1 MDILREF
8 SVRRRQIRR
17 ILYGMTAAAMV
28 GIVTVGLSRLEPA
41 VPSVDQTTVWM
52 GTVKR
57 GLMLRQVRGPGTL
70 VPKEIRWV
78 SAVTEGWVERVRLL
92 PGTKVK
98 ADTVL
103 LELSNPKLEQAT
115 LDVQWQLEAAEADY
129 ENLKVQ
135 LESELLDQRA
145 ATATVEADYH
155 QAKLKFEIDKEL
167 AELGLISNL
176 DFKESELKTRELAN
190 QHEIN
195 NKRIAMS
202 AESIKAQLAAQ
213 RARIE
218 QLRTLLRL
226 KQKQVS
232 SLQVRSGIK
241 GVLQQLPIEVGQQ
254 VTAGSI
260 LAKVTQPSRLKAEL
274 KIAETQAKDLQ
285 HGQKTSI
292 DTRNGVI
299 PGHVIRIAPAV
310 DEGTVTVDVALD
322 GPLPK
327 GARPDLSVD
336 GTIEIERLE
345 DVLYVGR
352 PTFGQADSMVG
363 LFKLVNGNKDAV
375 RIQVKLGRN
384 SVNTVEIRE
393 GLEEGD
399 KVILS
404 DMSRWEAFNRIR
416 LH

>member
-1 MDILREF
+1 MDILRES

-41 VPSVDQTTVWM
+41 APSVDQATVWM
-52 GTVKR
+52 DTVKR
-57 GLMLRQVRGPGTL
+57 GSMLRQVRGPGTL
-70 VPKEIRWV
+70 VPEKIRWV
-78 SAVTEGWVERVRLL
+78 PAATEGRVELIRIL
-92 PGTKVK
+92 PGTIVK

-129 ENLKVQ
+129 ENLKAQ
-135 LESELLDQRA
+135 LESELLEQRA
-145 ATATVEADYH
+145 AAATVEADYH
-155 QAKLKFEIDKEL
+155 QAKLKFGIDQEL
-167 AELGLISNL
+167 AELGLISNWA
-176 DFKESELKTRELAN
+176 FKESELNARELAN
-190 QHEIN
+190 QHEIK

-274 KIAETQAKDLQ
+274 KIAATQAKDLQ

-299 PGHVIRIAPAV
+299 PGHVIRIDPAV

-352 PTFGQADSMVG
+352 PTFGQADSMIG

-375 RIQVKLGRN
+375 RIQVMLGRS
-384 SVNTVEIRE
+384 SVNTIEIRD

-399 KVILS
+399 EVILS
-404 DMSRWEAFNRIR
+404 DMSRWDAFDRIR
-416 LH
+416 LD